1 MQVSS
6 VLESCFT
13 VVCVSKIV
21 WLFLLRSCQCWLKP
35 SHSVTSADL
44 CGRCSCLTGLSVVA
58 CCLVLVTPWGQ
69 GSHLRGFMV
78 MHVSHKA
85 SCCLDALKR
94 VWMRKQHD
102 KETVFT
108 IQRWLHDPEAGWDW
122 GRLSDGVNSVSPKKQ
137 YLKQRWGWS
146 KKIIN
151 CLVKKL
157 MLEKLC
163 GEGQKI
169 ISLFSSFYLFSS
181 PLLSLCFICTQWHWL
196 LFCCDRM
203 GKSLQI

>member
-1 MQVSS
+1 MGYSYKLNTKLQEMQVSS

-85 SCCLDALKR
+85 SCCLDALKH
-94 VWMRKQHD
+94 VFEWESSMTRKLSSQSKD
-102 KETVFT
+102 DFM
-108 IQRWLHDPEAGWDW
+108 IQKQ
-122 GRLSDGVNSVSPKKQ
+122 DGTGVDF
-137 YLKQRWGWS
+137 
-146 KKIIN
+146 
-151 CLVKKL
+151 L
-157 MLEKLC
+157 M
-163 GEGQKI
+163 GSTQSHQK
-169 ISLFSSFYLFSS
+169 SS
-181 PLLSLCFICTQWHWL
+181 I
-196 LFCCDRM
+196 
-203 GKSLQI
+203 